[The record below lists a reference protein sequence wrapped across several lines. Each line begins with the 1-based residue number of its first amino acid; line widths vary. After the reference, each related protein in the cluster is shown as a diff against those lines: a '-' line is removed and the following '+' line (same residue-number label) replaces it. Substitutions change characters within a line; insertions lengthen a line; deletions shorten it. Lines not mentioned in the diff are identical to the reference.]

1 MSDCGLQEDVMTGVS
16 IPRRLLG
23 QLQIALSPS
32 SLLSNQ
38 TFQNPHPLKLS
49 LMLIRTQKPET
60 PSAQEIYLLFP
71 IPL

>member
-1 MSDCGLQEDVMTGVS
+1 MTGVS

-38 TFQNPHPLKLS
+38 TFQNPYPLKLS
-49 LMLIRTQKPET
+49 LRLIWTQKHET
-60 PSAQEIYLLFP
+60 PSVQKIYLLFH